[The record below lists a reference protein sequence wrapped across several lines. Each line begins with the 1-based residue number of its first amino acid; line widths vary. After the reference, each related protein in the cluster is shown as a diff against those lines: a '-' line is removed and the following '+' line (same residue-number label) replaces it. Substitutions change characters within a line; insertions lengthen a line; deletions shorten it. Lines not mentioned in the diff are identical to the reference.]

1 MKRTFIARLIEWRDK
16 ENRKPLI
23 LDGAR
28 QIGKTWLLKEFGRL
42 SFSKTAYFNCDKNI
56 RLKELFSGG
65 YDMKRILRDLGS
77 LAGFEITA
85 QDTLII
91 FDEIQELPDVLVSL
105 KYFCEDAKEFFVAA
119 AGSLLGLSVHS
130 GTGFPVGKVDVLH
143 LSPMSFSEFV
153 LARKGEGLFTILTES
168 PADELKNLHSAFVD
182 LLREYYFTGG
192 MPEAVNAFVQEKPLS
207 EIRMIQK
214 SILYAYEKDISKHTE
229 SRETAKIHQV
239 WESLPMQLAKEN
251 RRFMYRVLR
260 HGARAKEFE
269 NAVQWL
275 IDAGLV
281 FKVRRIKKA
290 GIPLAFYEDF
300 ESFKLFM
307 VDFGLMGAMCETP
320 PEDILIGNSI
330 FEEYKGAFTEQY
342 VFQELKAVQNLKE
355 TDLQI
360 YYFSADDSKQE
371 LDFLLQ
377 RKNRII
383 PIEVK
388 AEENLRAKSLRQF
401 VYDNLETH
409 GIRFSM
415 SSYREQDWMT
425 NIPLYAAGRSD
436 LFLIQQQKKK

>member
-1 MKRTFIARLIEWRDK
+1 MERTFIAKLAEWKLR

-28 QIGKTWLLKEFGRL
+28 QIGKTWLLKEFGR
-42 SFSKTAYFNCDKNI
+42 SCFSKTAYFNCDKNI
-56 RLKELFSGG
+56 KLKEVFSGG
-65 YDMKRILRDLGS
+65 YDMKRILRDLGG

-85 QDTLII
+85 SDTLII
-91 FDEIQELPDVLVSL
+91 FDEIQELPDVLTSL

-119 AGSLLGLSVHS
+119 AGSLLGLSAHS

-153 LARKGEGLFTILTES
+153 LARKGEGLFKILTES
-168 PADELKNLHSAFVD
+168 PSDELKNLHSVFVE

-251 RRFMYRVLR
+251 RRFVYGALR
-260 HGARAKEFE
+260 HGARAKDFE
-269 NAVQWL
+269 NAIQWL
-275 IDAGLV
+275 VDAGFV
-281 FKVRRIKKA
+281 FKVRRIRKA

-300 ESFKLFM
+300 DAFKLFM
-307 VDFGLMGAMCETP
+307 VDLGLMGAICETP

-342 VFQELKAVQNLKE
+342 VFQELKAVQNAND
-355 TDLQI
+355 TGLQI

-371 LDFLLQ
+371 LDFILQ
-377 RKNRII
+377 HKNKII

-401 VYDNLETH
+401 VHDNPQTH
-409 GIRFSM
+409 GARFSM
-415 SSYREQDWMT
+415 SHYRGQDWMT
-425 NIPLYAAGRSD
+425 NVPLYAVERTD
-436 LFLIQQQKKK
+436 FLC